1 MNLRT
6 KRIFHA
12 AIGVAYFASMF
23 MSVPTSL
30 ANAQA
35 ITDPMRPA
43 NAPRVAAG
51 PTRTVAPVAVQR
63 LTAVFF
69 NGVRRIAVVDGRVV
83 KEGDRLS
90 DGVVAE
96 ITADSVHVQRA
107 AQIHTLKLPKSV
119 MPMRVRITAEIEP

>member
-1 MNLRT
+1 MNLRI
-6 KRIFHA
+6 KRILYA
-12 AIGVAYFASMF
+12 GIGVAYFASM
-23 MSVPTSL
+23 PTSL

-35 ITDPMRPA
+35 IADPMRPA

-51 PTRTVAPVAVQR
+51 PTRSVAPVPVQR

-96 ITADSVHVQRA
+96 ITADSVRVQRA
-107 AQIHTLKLPKSV
+107 AQMHTLKLPKSV
-119 MPMRVRITAEIEP
+119 MPMRVRIPAEIEP

>member
-1 MNLRT
+1 MNSRF
-6 KRIFHA
+6 KRISYI
-12 AIGVAYFASMF
+12 AIGVAHFASM
-23 MSVPTSL
+23 PTSL

-43 NAPRVAAG
+43 NAPRVTAG
-51 PTRTVAPVAVQR
+51 PARSVAAVPAQR
-63 LTAVFF
+63 LTAVFV

-96 ITADSVHVQRA
+96 ITVDSVRVQRA
-107 AQIHTLKLPKSV
+107 AQMHTLKLSKSV
-119 MPMRVRITAEIEP
+119 VPVKVRTTAEIEP

>member
-6 KRIFHA
+6 KRIFYA
-12 AIGVAYFASMF
+12 AIGVAYFASM
-23 MSVPTSL
+23 PTSL
-30 ANAQA
+30 ANAQS

-51 PTRTVAPVAVQR
+51 PTRSVAPVAVQR

-96 ITADSVHVQRA
+96 ITADSVRVQRA
-107 AQIHTLKLPKSV
+107 AQMHTLKLPKSV
-119 MPMRVRITAEIEP
+119 VPMRVRITAEIEP